1 MLILNKKD
9 LEELLPMEEILE
21 VLAIGFREIK
31 EGKCVV
37 HVRFHLNVEEHQGQF
52 LFMPAYLPG
61 LKQSG
66 TKIVSVFPLNTSK
79 GKPTIY
85 ASYLL
90 SDPTTGELLALL
102 EGATLTGL
110 RTGGASGLA
119 TRYLARKDARVLG
132 VIGTGFQSFFQ
143 FKAIRAVRPIEE
155 VWAYD
160 LDPQRL
166 KNFCKRLDPLV
177 KIHPASTPSEAVRQS
192 DILVTS
198 TTSKTPVFSGKDL
211 KPGVHINAIG
221 AFRPDMRELDE
232 ETVLKATIVVDTYE
246 GCLSEAGDLL
256 IPMGEGK
263 LKKEAIHGDLGD
275 LVTGR
280 KRGRSSPEEIT
291 FFKSVG
297 FAMED
302 LVTAYR
308 AYEKAIR
315 EGKGQRIETS

>member
-37 HVRFHLNVEEHQGQF
+37 PVRFHLNVEEHQGQF

-132 VIGTGFQSFFQ
+132 VI
-143 FKAIRAVRPIEE
+143 
-155 VWAYD
+155 
-160 LDPQRL
+160 
-166 KNFCKRLDPLV
+166 
-177 KIHPASTPSEAVRQS
+177 
-192 DILVTS
+192 
-198 TTSKTPVFSGKDL
+198 
-211 KPGVHINAIG
+211 
-221 AFRPDMRELDE
+221 
-232 ETVLKATIVVDTYE
+232 
-246 GCLSEAGDLL
+246 
-256 IPMGEGK
+256 
-263 LKKEAIHGDLGD
+263 
-275 LVTGR
+275 
-280 KRGRSSPEEIT
+280 
-291 FFKSVG
+291 
-297 FAMED
+297 
-302 LVTAYR
+302 
-308 AYEKAIR
+308 
-315 EGKGQRIETS
+315 